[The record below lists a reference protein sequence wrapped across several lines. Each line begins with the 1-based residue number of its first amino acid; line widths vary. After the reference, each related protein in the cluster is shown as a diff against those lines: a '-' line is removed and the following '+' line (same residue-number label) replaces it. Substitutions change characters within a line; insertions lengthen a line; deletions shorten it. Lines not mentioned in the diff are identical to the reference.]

1 MKRLIIPFALTAA
14 VAVIVS
20 TGGAANVKP
29 LAPDKAS
36 ALVNSGASHNN
47 AVVGQ
52 AESPQAAMAAASQSG
67 AQVEV
72 APGMTPAQATGAASS
87 SPNGAVAAET
97 AAVAASPVCWHQD
110 GMWEEWGTWPY
121 QQRVTET
128 RDWCGYLGGAQ
139 TYRVSSARGGTTL
152 CSWGSQYT
160 NFVSGGNG
168 KTWTVVRS
176 GASFA
181 CPTDI
186 PWITIHT
193 DRWQEWSCNTW
204 GNCAWVRGS

>member
-1 MKRLIIPFALTAA
+1 MRSK
-14 VAVIVS
+14 
-20 TGGAANVKP
+20 
-29 LAPDKAS
+29 
-36 ALVNSGASHNN
+36 LVLF
-47 AVVGQ
+47 VL
-52 AESPQAAMAAASQSG
+52 
-67 AQVEV
+67 
-72 APGMTPAQATGAASS
+72 
-87 SPNGAVAAET
+87 
-97 AAVAASPVCWHQD
+97 AAVAALVAVAAASAGGSPPKPLPPTAAQAAVDATATHGGDVQGTQVQPAQVPGLSGQDQAALAKSGAKAADPCWHAD
-110 GMWEEWGTWPY
+110 NLWTEWGTWPY

-128 RDWCGYLGGAQ
+128 RDWCSGSLGGAQ

-204 GNCAWVRGS
+204 GNCAWVRAS